1 MVFQLLGGVERRVHV
16 NLTGDAV
23 AAAGHAAQ
31 GEGCICD
38 GACRNIVDARGRY
51 RGSGLASGGGRQRQ
65 YRVEGYHVNLRAKEP
80 GLGMTCDALEVFLA
94 CQRVLG
100 VAGVLFLYQ
109 VQGLRDGTGR
119 RNLHRQNVH
128 RGTAGLRAC
137 RTQGAGRLRQ
147 GAGEH
152 AVHLRHTERSLRVAA
167 HTRQVG
173 AHGGG
178 GEHGPGHP
186 VVLRGIQ

>member
-1 MVFQLLGGVERRVHV
+1 MLG
-16 NLTGDAV
+16 
-23 AAAGHAAQ
+23 
-31 GEGCICD
+31 I
-38 GACRNIVDARGRY
+38 
-51 RGSGLASGGGRQRQ
+51 
-65 YRVEGYHVNLRAKEP
+65 
-80 GLGMTCDALEVFLA
+80 
-94 CQRVLG
+94 
-100 VAGVLFLYQ
+100 AGVLLLHR
-109 VQGLRDGTGR
+109 VQGLRDRPGR

-128 RGTAGLRAC
+128 RGTAGLRAR

-167 HTRQVG
+167 YTRQVR

-178 GEHGPGHP
+178 RQHGPGHP